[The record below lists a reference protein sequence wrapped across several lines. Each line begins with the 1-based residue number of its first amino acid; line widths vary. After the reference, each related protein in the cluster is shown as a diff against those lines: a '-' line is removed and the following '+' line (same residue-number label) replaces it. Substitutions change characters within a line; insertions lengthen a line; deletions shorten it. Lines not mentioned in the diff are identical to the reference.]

1 MDTVNRW
8 HFVLESGHWGK
19 VTLQPSVVPLPSLF
33 SHISLLHLP
42 LHLYLSLLP
51 LLLFLEGGITSPLSF
66 PVSLFSSSYLSSIS
80 ILLTQFSS
88 TLLIFSF
95 IFLPVFRPHL
105 SLSHRM
111 LKSQWTGYKNMD
123 STSEKESVILS
134 SFRPTGLVLI
144 FQGPL
149 FFSVVWFQRH
159 YAVTLLSCK
168 KFKRSQGI

>member
-1 MDTVNRW
+1 MTLRPW
-8 HFVLESGHWGK
+8 EWTLGEGHAAARCSA
-19 VTLQPSVVPLPSLF
+19 TAISLF
-33 SHISLLHLP
+33 SHLSLLPSPLHLP
-42 LHLYLSLLP
+42 LSS
-51 LLLFLEGGITSPLSF
+51 FFWGRITSPLSL

-149 FFSVVWFQRH
+149 FFFSVVWFQRH